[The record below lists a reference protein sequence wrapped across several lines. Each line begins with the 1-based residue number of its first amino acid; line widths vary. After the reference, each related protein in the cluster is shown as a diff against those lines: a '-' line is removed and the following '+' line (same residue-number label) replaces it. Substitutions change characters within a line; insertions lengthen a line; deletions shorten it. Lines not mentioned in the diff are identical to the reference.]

1 MAAEMESMFYVR
13 EVPWHGLGTK
23 VAEALSSEEALVAAG
38 LDWEVVQKE
47 LFTSDGILVK
57 NQYANVRE
65 SDQTVLGVVS
75 ERYRIIQNREAF
87 AFTDELLGKGIRYET
102 AGSLREGRRTWI
114 LARLPKTFQIQGD
127 KMIPYLVFSN
137 AHDGSSAVKVAMT
150 PVRVVCNNTLNYA
163 LQTADRIWSTKHTG
177 NMEAKLEDAKMTLF
191 LAEDYLN
198 ELKKENIRLSKRKVN
213 QEEVRLLTNLL
224 LPIDDHATE
233 KMAQNVLKQREN
245 LMKRYLYA
253 PDLTNVDHNGYR
265 FMNAVSDFATHAQ
278 PLRKSA
284 HYQENLFLKTMD
296 GNPLMD
302 KALQLLKAA

>member
-1 MAAEMESMFYVR
+1 MAAEVESMFYVR

-23 VAEALSSEEALVAAG
+23 VAEALSSVDALATAG

-47 LFTSDGILVK
+47 LFTKDGILVK

-87 AFTDELLGKGIRYET
+87 AFTDELLGKGVRYET

-114 LARLPKTFQIQGD
+114 LARLPKTLQIQGD
-127 KMIPYLVFSN
+127 KIMPYLVFSN

-163 LQTADRIWSTKHTG
+163 LQTADRTWSTKHTG
-177 NMEAKLEDAKMTLF
+177 NIEAKLEDAKMTLF
-191 LAEDYLN
+191 MAEDYLN
-198 ELKKENIRLSKRKVN
+198 ELKKENMKLSKRKVSDM
-213 QEEVRLLTNLL
+213 EARLFTNML

-233 KMAQNVLKQREN
+233 KMAQNVLKQRED

-253 PDLTNVDHNGYR
+253 PDLKQVENNGYR

-284 HYQENLFLKTMD
+284 SYQENLFLKTMD